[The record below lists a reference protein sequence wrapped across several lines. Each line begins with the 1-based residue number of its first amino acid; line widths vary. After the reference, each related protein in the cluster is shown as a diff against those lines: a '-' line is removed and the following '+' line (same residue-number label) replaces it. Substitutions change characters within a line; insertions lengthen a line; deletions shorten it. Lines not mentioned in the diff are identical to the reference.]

1 MAAPDHADVAARR
14 LYRAVADGLSRDEVR
29 AAIEACAPPGADADS
44 SRRCIVVAVNRRRTR
59 KDGTLGET
67 PLHGSHRLKRGDL
80 VGLLL
85 EAGADTSSLYSK
97 RRHDPLALCI
107 AYGQTESLRALL
119 RQGHDANRSVAHMQ
133 GDHINNDDNNF
144 VYCSLVHL
152 CIQPPTIGG
161 ARRPPQLDCLRVLV
175 QEGRADPNAREHCGR
190 TALFWLPYFQVP
202 VQICDDALDLLVSL
216 GADVNAR
223 DDWGRALIFDYARG
237 GSLPS
242 LLRLLGHCVANPNVR
257 AQDGQTPLLCCS
269 LERDGEVFMEL
280 LRRSSIATRRSIDE
294 HGRSALDRLVS
305 SFREP
310 RKPWHAAAMAELLRS
325 GVPSRPESA
334 RVLLPIAA
342 FVMRSRRPTSR
353 SSARDASCG
362 TGEGTRRWCTWRCR
376 CKRRAFTSGVS
387 PSATRR

>member
-1 MAAPDHADVAARR
+1 M
-14 LYRAVADGLSRDEVR
+14 
-29 AAIEACAPPGADADS
+29 
-44 SRRCIVVAVNRRRTR
+44 
-59 KDGTLGET
+59 
-67 PLHGSHRLKRGDL
+67 
-80 VGLLL
+80 
-85 EAGADTSSLYSK
+85 
-97 RRHDPLALCI
+97 
-107 AYGQTESLRALL
+107 
-119 RQGHDANRSVAHMQ
+119 
-133 GDHINNDDNNF
+133 
-144 VYCSLVHL
+144 
-152 CIQPPTIGG
+152 
-161 ARRPPQLDCLRVLV
+161 LV

-342 FVMRSRRPTSR
+342 FVMRQQETDLEIFRSGRLLWDWRGHEAMVHLALQMQETRFYERRVAECDAEVR
-353 SSARDASCG
+353 RLEAELRARQ
-362 TGEGTRRWCTWRCR
+362 RRGG
-376 CKRRAFTSGVS
+376 KRG
-387 PSATRR
+387 